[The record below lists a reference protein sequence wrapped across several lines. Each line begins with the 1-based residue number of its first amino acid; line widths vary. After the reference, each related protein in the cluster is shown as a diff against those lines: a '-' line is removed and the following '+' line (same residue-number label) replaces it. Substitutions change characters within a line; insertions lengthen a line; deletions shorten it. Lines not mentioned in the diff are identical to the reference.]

1 MAQQFYFAWI
11 DEDEDF
17 DPSPGPTGH
26 AREDEDVFSFV
37 FDHSEGDFAAIQ
49 ITIKNPRIGLLAT
62 GRKTWCFFSFNA
74 GTDVSPNVVPIIKG
88 RLVGIPTNVFDTIV
102 TLEFIARP
110 SDFAEQKAALANTL
124 KVLPYWDPIFVSPDN
139 WDDPDAVLEA
149 YSALWHID
157 PVTHEVTISDI
168 LVPDNTITVTEDEHF
183 YDELSVTLN
192 ESPLRACQVIAT
204 IPWKQDA
211 EGGLSLTK
219 PILDAFG
226 SQVITSFTM
235 KGLQDD
241 WPKPGSGFANGW
253 DVVSGSLT
261 DISYSKA
268 KIVIPD
274 IFTWQGSVP
283 NLPVGSIAFPL
294 KVTGEYH
301 SGEKAGFNFQYE
313 LVVAALG
320 YAVPELS
327 VAYTAG
333 RDFGQ
338 IVSFTLVTD
347 QQDIVTLPD
356 DGEFLSVK
364 INANPVSDLTEDDT
378 VPIGDKRA
386 RDYVHTPRGIQS
398 IEHLLLI
405 ARAHLIARS
414 RAVETA
420 FGTSFQK
427 AMVLR
432 SLRDAALLT
441 DHRLPG
447 GEAIGKIKNVKM
459 ALDGDSGAASG
470 EITIAS
476 CVGKGGSHTASAGT
490 PSIWDEG
497 YIDPGYQEYTDA
509 VVLTDT
515 ADIAYTIPPFAVF
528 DDKLDFVKGL
538 NATNAIKLLT
548 VSNTED
554 TQRGIINAA
563 GDGPNTDQ
571 AKISEVLKNNP
582 TQITVQMVPM
592 EGGPF
597 KQEVVI
603 SVSDLVIPQQIN
615 LEAPSNA

>member
-1 MAQQFYFAWI
+1 MAKQFYFAWI

-17 DPSPGPTGH
+17 DPDVH
-26 AREDEDVFSFV
+26 NREDEDVFSFV

-62 GRKTWCFFSFNA
+62 GRKQWCFFSFNR
-74 GTDVSPNVVPIIKG
+74 GTDLAPDVIPIIKG

-110 SDFAEQKAALANTL
+110 SDFADQKAALAEAL
-124 KVLPYWDPIFVSPDN
+124 KVSPYWDPIFVSPDN

-157 PVTHEVTISDI
+157 PVTHVVTISDI
-168 LVPDNTITVTEDEHF
+168 LVPDNTVTVGEDKHF
-183 YDELSVTLN
+183 YDELSLTLN
-192 ESPLRACQVIAT
+192 ENPLRACQVIAT

-211 EGGLSLTK
+211 SGGIDLTK
-219 PILDAFG
+219 KILDAFG
-226 SQVITSFTM
+226 TQVIQSFSL
-235 KGLQDD
+235 KGLMDD

-253 DVVSGSLT
+253 DVVTGSLV
-261 DISYSKA
+261 DVSYSKA
-268 KIVIPD
+268 KVIIPD
-274 IFTWQGSVP
+274 IFAWQGAVP
-283 NLPVGSIAFPL
+283 DLPVGSIVFPL

-301 SGEKAGFNFQYE
+301 SGERAGFNFQYE

-320 YAVPELS
+320 YGVPDLS
-327 VAYTAG
+327 VEYTAG

-356 DGEFLSVK
+356 DGEFLSVT
-364 INANPVSDLTEDDT
+364 INANPVSDVTEDDT
-378 VPIGDKRA
+378 IPIGDTRS

-398 IEHLLLI
+398 IEHLILI

-414 RAVETA
+414 RAVEIA
-420 FGTSFQK
+420 FGIGFVD
-427 AMVLR
+427 ALPVR

-447 GEAIGKIKNVKM
+447 GEAIGKIKNVKL
-459 ALDGDSGAASG
+459 ALDGDSGSASG
-470 EITIAS
+470 EITIGC

-490 PSIWDEG
+490 PTIWDDG
-497 YIDPGYQEYTDA
+497 YIDPGYQEYKDQ

-515 ADIAYTIPPFAVF
+515 EDVAYTVPQYVVF
-528 DDKLDFVKGL
+528 DDKLDFMKGL
-538 NATNAIKLLT
+538 NANNAVLECT
-548 VSNTED
+548 VLNPAS
-554 TQRGIINAA
+554 TQEGLITAA
-563 GDGPNTDQ
+563 GNGPNTDQ
-571 AKISEVLKNNP
+571 AAVSEVIKNNP
-582 TQITVQMVPM
+582 TQIRVQMVPM